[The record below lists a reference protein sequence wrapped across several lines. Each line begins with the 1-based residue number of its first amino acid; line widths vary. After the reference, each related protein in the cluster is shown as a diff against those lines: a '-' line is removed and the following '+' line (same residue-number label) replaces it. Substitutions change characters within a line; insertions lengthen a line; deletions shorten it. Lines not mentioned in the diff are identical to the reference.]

1 MGQHVGGEAGSEPL
15 VITGLA
21 SRGGLSN
28 WVFFVYPTKLVMVDV
43 GAGPAVAAGLRA
55 GLGAQVGPGGVV
67 AAGRVAYGPRLKGDE
82 PLEAWRARLETRAKN
97 VRVLRDEEIRTLRI
111 HRRMMAHELFLVGA
125 DGTTTRFA
133 IMNRAQVEMVIEPL
147 GLRYGQ
153 RFQLSSSRVFDY
165 LHRRAPKLTR

>member
-1 MGQHVGGEAGSEPL
+1 MGQSVGGSVGAEPL

-43 GAGPAVAAGLRA
+43 GASPAVAAGLRTGA
-55 GLGAQVGPGGVV
+55 GAQVGPLGIV
-67 AAGRVAYGPRLKGDE
+67 AAGRAAYGPRPNGDE

-97 VRVLRDEEIRTLRI
+97 VRVLRDEEIRTVRI
-111 HRRMMAHELFLVGA
+111 HRKMMAHELFLVGA
-125 DGTTTRFA
+125 DGATTRFG
-133 IMNRAQVEMVIEPL
+133 IMNRAQVEMVIEQL

-153 RFQLSSSRVFDY
+153 RFQVSSSRVFGY
-165 LHRRAPKLTR
+165 LNRRAPILTR